1 MRLSKNEI
9 PAPVPY
15 PLQPASGGQEALAG
29 LLGKRNGTRHDATT
43 SDPANFRATAD
54 LLDLVSDHRRDLM
67 QTLLEALNNSES
79 TREHA
84 EQLME
89 LVAAC
94 GLAEATS
101 PCATAMAIS
110 VDLERLANTS
120 SRWTHPAQV
129 VKNPDA
135 QALHKLCTARI
146 EHETGPARERLEK
159 IQPRLERTARLTKK
173 AASRRNQ
180 SAARQP
186 KWVES
191 WL

>member
-1 MRLSKNEI
+1 MKTLR
-9 PAPVPY
+9 
-15 PLQPASGGQEALAG
+15 EALI
-29 LLGKRNGTRHDATT
+29 
-43 SDPANFRATAD
+43 
-54 LLDLVSDHRRDLM
+54 
-67 QTLLEALNNSES
+67 NSES

-94 GLAEATS
+94 GLTESPS

-110 VDLERLANTS
+110 ADLERLANTS

-146 EHETGPARERLEK
+146 EHETGLARERLEK
-159 IQPRLERTARLTKK
+159 IQPRLERTARLTEK
-173 AASRRNQ
+173 AASRRSQ
-180 SAARQP
+180 SMARQP
-186 KWVES
+186 KWVAS

>member
-1 MRLSKNEI
+1 MRLSKNEV
-9 PAPVPY
+9 PAPMLY
-15 PLQPASGGQEALAG
+15 PLQPDSERPAALAE
-29 LLGKRNGTRHDATT
+29 LLGKRNGAGDQAT
-43 SDPANFRATAD
+43 SEQASFRATAD
-54 LLDLVSDHRRDLM
+54 LLDLVSDHRRDLVE
-67 QTLLEALNNSES
+67 TLQEALKSAEA

-84 EQLME
+84 EQLIE

-94 GLAEATS
+94 GVNESPS

-110 VDLERLANTS
+110 ADLERLANTS

-129 VKNPDA
+129 VQNPDA
-135 QALHKLCTARI
+135 QALHKLCQARI
-146 EHETGPARERLEK
+146 ERTTGADRERLEN
-159 IQPRLERTARLTKK
+159 IQERLERTARLTQR

-186 KWVES
+186 KSVAS